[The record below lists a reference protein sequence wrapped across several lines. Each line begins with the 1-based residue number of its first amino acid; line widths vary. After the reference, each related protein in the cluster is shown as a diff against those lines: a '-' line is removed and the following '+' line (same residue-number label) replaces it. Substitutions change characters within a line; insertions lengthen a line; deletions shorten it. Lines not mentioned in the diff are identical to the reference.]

1 MHLYVTLLNHSAV
14 GCSYDTGPFSPN
26 LVLSNSEGA
35 TVWGSCWF
43 GGGPA
48 PCAYFLRR
56 NVLAPGATYRDR
68 LTWDERTGHPDL
80 PAPVGRYTL
89 TANLQGLALVAST
102 SFDMIR
108 SHFVT
113 VTLGDLGRH
122 YALSVGDYL
131 VVRLVD
137 PPLGWTSARSST
149 PRTVNVVTE
158 VNPVAGLF
166 VYRALRPGIARI
178 SAVGNPTCYPEC
190 LMASRNFF
198 VTVSVLAP

>member
-1 MHLYVTLLNHSAV
+1 MHIYVTLHNHSAV

-26 LVLSNSEGA
+26 LVLSNSAGA

-48 PCAYFLRR
+48 PCAYYLRR

-80 PAPVGRYTL
+80 LAPVGRYTL

-102 SFDMIR
+102 SFDIIR

-113 VTLGDLGRH
+113 VTLGDLGRD
-122 YALSVGDYL
+122 YALAVGDYL
-131 VVRLVD
+131 VVRLFD
-137 PPLGWTSARSST
+137 PPLRWTSALSST
-149 PRTVNVVTE
+149 PRTVDVITE

-166 VYRALRPGIARI
+166 VFRALRPGSARI